1 MELYIN
7 KIKYFMTNLQFQFM
21 FLTLRDSFFYLNFLL
36 LKLIVAIVTETNPGV
51 LGNDEYPSYCRL
63 H

>member
-1 MELYIN
+1 MN
-7 KIKYFMTNLQFQFM
+7 QIKYFMTNLQFQFM
-21 FLTLRDSFFYLNFLL
+21 FLTLQDYFFYLNFLL

-51 LGNDEYPSYCRL
+51 LGNDEYSSYCRL